1 MLTNTL
7 ILRNVNH
14 QNVDFALIQ
23 QSERSYQIPTTGI
36 MDDPNNLFL
45 LVLKTNKKMDNKL
58 FGHVV

>member
-23 QSERSYQIPTTGI
+23 QSERSYQIPTI
-36 MDDPNNLFL
+36 MDDPNNLIL